1 MPNLSL
7 SFEDAAVLREV
18 LEASLVELRRELWH
32 TDSREF
38 RDLLRQRVDTI
49 ERMVEELSAVG
60 TPAL

>member
-49 ERMVEELSAVG
+49 EKMIEDLA
-60 TPAL
+60 TTAPTA

>member
-1 MPNLSL
+1 MPSLSL

-49 ERMVEELSAVG
+49 EKMIEELSAAAVP
-60 TPAL
+60 TI